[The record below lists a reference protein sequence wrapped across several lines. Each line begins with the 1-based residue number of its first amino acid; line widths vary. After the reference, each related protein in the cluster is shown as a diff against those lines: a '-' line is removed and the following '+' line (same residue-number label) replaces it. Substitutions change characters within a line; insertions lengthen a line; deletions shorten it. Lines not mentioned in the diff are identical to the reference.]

1 MAKKLSD
8 AEFVERTRTM
18 NRRRSERQR
27 QRLSAAGKTALTVWI
42 PDTLKT
48 ALQTAAADSGSTM
61 ADTAAQWLMTAAALD
76 TYHHESAT
84 TSTPPRNA
92 SNDATLD
99 MFSKPETATMDYTG
113 RGETATTSRVIQS
126 DKDALMNE
134 VGAMLE
140 SGLSG
145 GEIARRWNSEGR
157 RTANGSEYIGA
168 NILRDYRKWTAKQTA
183 D

>member
-1 MAKKLSD
+1 MARKLTDS
-8 AEFVERTRTM
+8 EFVERTRAA
-18 NRRRSERQR
+18 NRRRTERYQ
-27 QRLSAAGKTALTVWI
+27 QRLAASGKSALTVWI

-48 ALQTAAADSGSTM
+48 ALQTAAADSGSTI

-92 SNDATLD
+92 SNDAEATLD
-99 MFSKPETATMDYTG
+99 MFGNPETDYTG
-113 RGETATTSRVIQS
+113 RDEPAPPTRVIQS

-134 VGAMLE
+134 VGAMLK

-157 RTANGSEYIGA
+157 RTASGAEYIGA
-168 NILRDYRKWTAKQTA
+168 NILRDYRKWQMRNEK
-183 D
+183 

>member
-8 AEFVERTRTM
+8 AEFVERTRNM

-61 ADTAAQWLMTAAALD
+61 ADTAAQWLMK
-76 TYHHESAT
+76 SANQT
-84 TSTPPRNA
+84 TTTPRNA

-99 MFSKPETATMDYTG
+99 MFGNPTMDYTG
-113 RGETATTSRVIQS
+113 RDEPTTTTCVIQS

-145 GEIARRWNSEGR
+145 GEIARRLNSAGR
-157 RTANGSEYIGA
+157 RTANGSEFNGA
-168 NILRDYRKWTAKQTA
+168 NLLRDYRKWQQRIEK
-183 D
+183 

>member
-76 TYHHESAT
+76 TT
-84 TSTPPRNA
+84 TPNQTTTTPRA
-92 SNDATLD
+92 SNDATLE
-99 MFSKPETATMDYTG
+99 MFGNPTMDYTG
-113 RGETATTSRVIQS
+113 RDEPATPSHVIQS

-157 RTANGSEYIGA
+157 RTASGAEYIGA
-168 NILRDYRKWTAKQTA
+168 NILRDYWKWQMRNEK
-183 D
+183 